1 MFAYCN
7 NNPVMGYDPTGE
19 VDWEEVKRKGSNYD
33 GTWSLYDNM
42 RFENIHRYK
51 KRTFFHEQVFVYEDT
66 TSAAIFSKS
75 TTNSSPLYPNIN
87 IGGNFTVITGGWEN
101 PKYDLSLFDMGSL
114 GLEAGLSAEG
124 LSFNFNACLWRP
136 SFTYKGNI
144 FDISLSANVVYCRE
158 YSFSTRKKTITI
170 GFITIS
176 INAKDDE
183 ERSK

>member
-1 MFAYCN
+1 
-7 NNPVMGYDPTGE
+7 
-19 VDWEEVKRKGSNYD
+19 
-33 GTWSLYDNM
+33 
-42 RFENIHRYK
+42 
-51 KRTFFHEQVFVYEDT
+51 
-66 TSAAIFSKS
+66 
-75 TTNSSPLYPNIN
+75 
-87 IGGNFTVITGGWEN
+87 
-101 PKYDLSLFDMGSL
+101 MGSL

-144 FDISLSANVVYCRE
+144 FDISLSANVGYCRE